1 MKILLIVPALLL
13 AHHAF
18 FVDFTF
24 NVPVNLQDYQQ
35 PSTYVGS
42 SQSIYCVVIKGTTPG
57 SGAAPVEIGT
67 GRTPIAIPASGN
79 FNATVT
85 VAVTLHSGRTAS
97 EATDYRCYFTVAD
110 GVTAASAVT
119 SGSLHPRAGT
129 TPVLLVSG
137 HITH

>member
-18 FVDFTF
+18 FADFTF

-42 SQSIYCVVIKGTTPG
+42 SQSIYCVVIKGAPG
-57 SGAAPVEIGT
+57 GSAPIEIGS

-85 VAVTLHSGRTAS
+85 VAVTMRSGHAAS

-110 GVTAASAVT
+110 GVTAASAVS
-119 SGSLHPRAGT
+119 SGQLRPRAGT

>member
-1 MKILLIVPALLL
+1 MKILLVIPALLL
-13 AHHAF
+13 AHHALF
-18 FVDFTF
+18 ADYTF

-42 SQSIYCVVIKGTTPG
+42 SQSIYCIVIVGTT
-57 SGAAPVEIGT
+57 EIGT
-67 GRTPIAIPASGN
+67 GRTPISIPASGN

-85 VAVTLHSGRTAS
+85 VAVTMRSGHAAS

-110 GVTAASAVT
+110 GVTAASAVS
-119 SGSLHPRAGT
+119 SGQLHPRAGT

>member
-1 MKILLIVPALLL
+1 MKILLVVPALLL

-18 FVDFTF
+18 FADYTF

-35 PSTYVGS
+35 PSSYVGS
-42 SQSIYCVVIKGTTPG
+42 SQSIYCVVLTGTT
-57 SGAAPVEIGT
+57 ELGT

-85 VAVTLHSGRTAS
+85 VAVTMRSGHAPS
-97 EATDYRCYFTVAD
+97 EATDYRCWFTVAD
-110 GVTAASAVT
+110 AVPAATAVSR
-119 SGSLHPRAGT
+119 GELHPRAGT